1 MCEQNSPILHYLIG
15 AIREKNNFETFN
27 LCFEGLCSEA
37 MVNGATNMATST
49 TMADIIIAQLPLAYL
64 GEKSQVRL
72 TTGIEIVSEGGFENG
87 VE

>member
-1 MCEQNSPILHYLIG
+1 
-15 AIREKNNFETFN
+15 
-27 LCFEGLCSEA
+27 

-49 TMADIIIAQLPLAYL
+49 TMADIIIAQLPLLTLAYL

>member
-1 MCEQNSPILHYLIG
+1 
-15 AIREKNNFETFN
+15 
-27 LCFEGLCSEA
+27 

-49 TMADIIIAQLPLAYL
+49 TMADIIIVQLTSAYL

>member
-1 MCEQNSPILHYLIG
+1 
-15 AIREKNNFETFN
+15 
-27 LCFEGLCSEA
+27 

-72 TTGIEIVSEGGFENG
+72 TQQELKMCSAVRAL
-87 VE
+87 